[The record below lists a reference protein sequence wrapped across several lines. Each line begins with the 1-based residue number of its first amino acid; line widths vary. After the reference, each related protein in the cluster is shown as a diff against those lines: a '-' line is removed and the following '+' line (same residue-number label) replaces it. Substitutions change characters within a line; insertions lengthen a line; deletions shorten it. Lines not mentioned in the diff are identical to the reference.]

1 MRVRAVRCG
10 AHHPA
15 VRSKGRAAR
24 VARVDRRV
32 DLDHLRSAR
41 GGDQR
46 GGDVMAVWCR
56 RGRPGGARHA
66 QGGQRGG
73 DGRRRRKAAT
83 GGGAGRWGRGAPG
96 SYRGCAR
103 PCSRRDSSCSRCVRR
118 PLASRRWCSRPWGSQ
133 RRAPRTAVSAAQLPT
148 PQASRRP
155 KTCHPP
161 PRGQSRWPSPP
172 VARAMEVVTA
182 AIVHQA
188 AVSRGVCGRSHRA
201 PIPQPSLAS
210 V

>member
-15 VRSKGRAAR
+15 IRSKGRAAR

-32 DLDHLRSAR
+32 DLDHLRSA
-41 GGDQR
+41 R

-73 DGRRRRKAAT
+73 DGRRRGEAAR
-83 GGGAGRWGRGAPG
+83 GGGAVEGGGAVARTPG

-161 PRGQSRWPSPP
+161 PRGPSRWPSPP

-188 AVSRGVCGRSHRA
+188 AVRRGVCGRSHRA
-201 PIPQPSLAS
+201 PTPQPSLAS

>member
-1 MRVRAVRCG
+1 
-10 AHHPA
+10 
-15 VRSKGRAAR
+15 
-24 VARVDRRV
+24 
-32 DLDHLRSAR
+32 
-41 GGDQR
+41 
-46 GGDVMAVWCR
+46 MAVWRR
-56 RGRPGGARHA
+56 RGRPGGARHV

-73 DGRRRRKAAT
+73 DGRRR
-83 GGGAGRWGRGAPG
+83 GEVGRRREVGPWHAPG

-148 PQASRRP
+148 PQASHRP
-155 KTCHPP
+155 KTCRPP
-161 PRGQSRWPSPP
+161 PRGPSRWPSPP

-201 PIPQPSLAS
+201 PTPQPCLAS
-210 V
+210 AWRRRAFSAVRRSHP

>member
-1 MRVRAVRCG
+1 MVRVRKREG
-10 AHHPA
+10 LGGDAHHPP
-15 VRSKGRAAR
+15 VWSKGRAAR

-32 DLDHLRSAR
+32 DLDHLRGER
-41 GGDQR
+41 GGGVAR
-46 GGDVMAVWCR
+46 C
-56 RGRPGGARHA
+56 GGAAADAGER
-66 QGGQRGG
+66 
-73 DGRRRRKAAT
+73 GRRREAAR
-83 GGGAGRWGRGAPG
+83 GEAGPRHTPG
-96 SYRGCAR
+96 SCRGCAR